1 MRGRQTLLEEFR
13 VVLES
18 VKARTFPYVCRK
30 PEKICWKNYDAA
42 QRNEYPEVIHLIA
55 RLVDIASEPIKDR
68 LVGYDVIGRPCL
80 SKPDLARLMLA
91 QQYAGKCNRVSLGYM
106 SMIEWHLGIHDGFD
120 PSYKSLERAY
130 GDPDVMLLLN
140 DLFFLTQQPVSGI
153 ERKFA
158 IDGTCFGTTIKVNWE
173 SSRDE
178 ILRLNREK
186 GADGKKEERTRKEFA
201 KTILAAGT
209 TFKLISSFAIA
220 WSPFSNESPHLKP
233 LLKQIVE
240 LYAHVAVLT
249 ADAAFLSRENCNA
262 IGDAG
267 ATPRIFPKDN
277 VTLRAHGSGAW
288 RKMLGV
294 RERYPKMARIVS
306 SPLNHGDD
314 KLDDEEDAALSG
326 KEEIGHE
333 EGHRDSGEDRRLQHS
348 SASLSQVHKGNRIEI
363 QADQAAAAIPSEL
376 RNCIV
381 PCPKAASRSS

>member
-1 MRGRQTLLEEFR
+1 MGGRQTLLEEFR

-288 RKMLGV
+288 RKMLMEFVNDTQRWLESYHHRSIMETINSTMKRTQPYPV
-294 RERYPKMARIVS
+294 RKRLVMRKATEILARIGVYNIRQ
-306 SPLNHGDD
+306 LVYL
-314 KLDDEEDAALSG
+314 KYT
-326 KEEIGHE
+326 
-333 EGHRDSGEDRRLQHS
+333 
-348 SASLSQVHKGNRIEI
+348 KGI
-363 QADQAAAAIPSEL
+363 EL
-376 RNCIV
+376 RFKPTKQQQLSLLNYV
-381 PCPKAASRSS
+381 TA